1 MAISVLTPLQL
12 DAGAGLLQN
21 QGLAPNVAFASATYA
36 YTGNYGG
43 TGNLAPQ
50 TAVTG
55 LLAAIRIG
63 GSNVGNGTILSN
75 AVIANLQT
83 LAANSCPALS
93 DSVPASYSGNI
104 TVYVNP
110 PGFSG
115 VLTNSANTYLG
126 NGDLTKFVQGFN
138 IAESYTTQTNL
149 FVNTAVNS
157 QTYLGNTFSN
167 MNNMITGD
175 ITTVNLATTA
185 FGTDLEALGVLWNLA
200 DLESLGSPFNLINRI
215 VSLTGNLPVLGLL
228 LLAEGVSEDTVFN
241 LTNPTLSV
249 TDSEQRLMY
258 QAMTKTTGDNLAQIL
273 KVLKITTAGID
284 TMADLLNPVRLF
296 PNSFQSLTVAT
307 AGGSR
312 AIYVN
317 ASGAINTALLT
328 ELPAYVIS
336 SYNQLQQI
344 IPPDQALANKA
355 LSSALKQITGISF
368 LSLPDFALTVK
379 GMQTTKD
386 LPLISALDQAVPP
399 QVANYYINTLADGTG
414 PGNTILITDVLGTAI
429 GWISTDALGNTVAI
443 FNTMNLTY
451 LKTIYQTMTNA
462 VNGQYDSG
470 NTVVIP
476 SGTPGTG
483 SYTDINSAFT
493 GESAGNVVAGGPGLI
508 PTALAELSNV
518 VAAYPTQ
525 VTSLNQNWTNMANQ
539 VILEQSLQASAQLN
553 YANLT
558 ANQQNSMYGFI
569 FSLPGY
575 GTDTAVGGTAQFIEG
590 IAQLDTFTGQAV
602 VACLRQGR
610 NQVLLS
616 GSGIYT
622 NSSIPAEPAEPPPQA
637 NLLPS
642 VYSENEAG
650 NLVVK

>member
-21 QGLAPNVAFASATYA
+21 QGLAPNVVFTSAAYA
-36 YTGNYGG
+36 YTGNYGS

-50 TAVTG
+50 TTVTG

-75 AVIANLQT
+75 SVIASLQT

-93 DSVPASYSGNI
+93 DSVPASYAGNI
-104 TVYVNP
+104 TVSVNA

-126 NGDLTKFVQGFN
+126 NGDLTKFVQGFS

-149 FVNTAVNS
+149 FVNTAINS
-157 QTYLGNTFSN
+157 QTYLGNTFSD

-185 FGTDLEALGVLWNLA
+185 FGTDLEALGVLW
-200 DLESLGSPFNLINRI
+200 DLSDLDSLGSPFNLINRI
-215 VSLTGNLPVLGLL
+215 VSLTGNLPVLSLL
-228 LLAEGVSEDTVFN
+228 LLAEGVSEEIVFN

-249 TDSEQRLMY
+249 TDSVQRLMY
-258 QAMTKTTGDNLAQIL
+258 QAMTKITGDNLAQIL
-273 KVLKITTAGID
+273 KVLKITNTGID
-284 TMADLLNPVRLF
+284 TMADLLNPVKLL
-296 PNSFQSLTVAT
+296 PSSFQSLTVT
-307 AGGSR
+307 TPGGSR

-317 ASGAINTALLT
+317 DSGAINTALVN
-328 ELPAYVIS
+328 ELPNYVIS
-336 SYNQLQQI
+336 SYNRLQQI
-344 IPPDQALANKA
+344 IPQDQALANKA
-355 LSSALKQITGISF
+355 LSSALKQVTGISF
-368 LSLPDFALTVK
+368 SSLPDFARTVK
-379 GMQTTKD
+379 GMETTKD
-386 LPLISALDQAVPP
+386 LPLISALDQAVPT
-399 QVANYYINTLADGTG
+399 QIADYYINTLADGTG
-414 PGNTILITDVLGTAI
+414 PNDTILITDLLGTAI

-462 VNGQYDSG
+462 VNGQYDTG
-470 NTVVIP
+470 NTVLIP
-476 SGTPGTG
+476 GGTPGAG
-483 SYTDINSAFT
+483 EYTDINKAFE
-493 GESAGNVVAGGPGLI
+493 GEGSGNVAGGPGLI
-508 PTALAELSNV
+508 PTAYSELGNV
-518 VAAYPTQ
+518 VSAYPTQ
-525 VTSLNQNWTNMANQ
+525 VISLNQNWANMANQ
-539 VILEQSLQASAQLN
+539 IILEQTLQSSAQLN

-558 ANQQNSMYGFI
+558 SGQQNSMYGFI

-590 IAQLDTFTGQAV
+590 IAQLNTFTGQAV

-610 NQVLLS
+610 NQAFLS
-616 GSGIYT
+616 SSGIYT